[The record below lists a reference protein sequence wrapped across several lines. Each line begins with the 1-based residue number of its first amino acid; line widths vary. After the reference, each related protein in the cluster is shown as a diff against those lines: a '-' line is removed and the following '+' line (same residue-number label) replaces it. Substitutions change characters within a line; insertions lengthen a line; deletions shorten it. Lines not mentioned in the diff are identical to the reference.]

1 MTIPRITLYSTSN
14 CPHCRQAKQYLE
26 RRGLRFQILDV
37 QRNARAQKAFA
48 RLGAR
53 GVPLIVIGE
62 THIDGFDKRR
72 LDALLRS

>member
-14 CPHCRQAKQYLE
+14 CPQCRQAKQYLE

-53 GVPLIVIGE
+53 GVPVIVIGE
-62 THIDGFDKRR
+62 TRIDGFDKRR